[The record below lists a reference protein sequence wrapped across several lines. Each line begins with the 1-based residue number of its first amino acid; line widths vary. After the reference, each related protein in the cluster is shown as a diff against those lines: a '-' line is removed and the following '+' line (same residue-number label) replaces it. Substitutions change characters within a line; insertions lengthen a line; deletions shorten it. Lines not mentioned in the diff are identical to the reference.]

1 MVGENYNSPQI
12 FMTII
17 KVRGR
22 SNLEG
27 WNWRPGLFTF
37 DGLGRWIRIAASLDF
52 TFLLHSEFGN
62 DIGRKIDKES
72 FAL

>member
-37 DGLGRWIRIAASLDF
+37 DGLGQNCCKFRFYISAATSA
-52 TFLLHSEFGN
+52 
-62 DIGRKIDKES
+62 IWS
-72 FAL
+72 FCFCNICQTKD